1 MARDS
6 LFNSVN
12 LKRNMKTIIFI
23 IGLSV
28 GLMGQAPAQTNQPE
42 ASSEVTNEISS
53 DALVTKL
60 GTVYREFRIERVD
73 PAGITISYVPNG
85 GGLGME
91 QVPFKLLSDEWQQRY
106 GYDPEKA
113 AKFDLEQERAMAQL
127 REQMIAYELTT
138 KLGAVYHK
146 FRIERVDPAGLTISY
161 IFNGG
166 GLGME
171 KVPFNLFPD
180 DWQQRYRYDPEK
192 AAAFDLEQKRA
203 MAQMREQMIADEQAY
218 REKRAKEEAAE
229 EAAAEQAKIDAEAA
243 KKAAEAAATQATNS
257 PAMTD
262 TNLPTPPLPPGGH

>member
-1 MARDS
+1 VPVARDS

-28 GLMGQAPAQTNQPE
+28 GLMGQALAQTDQPG
-42 ASSEVTNEISS
+42 APSEVTNEISS

-113 AKFDLEQERAMAQL
+113 AE
-127 REQMIAYELTT
+127 
-138 KLGAVYHK
+138 
-146 FRIERVDPAGLTISY
+146 
-161 IFNGG
+161 
-166 GLGME
+166 
-171 KVPFNLFPD
+171 
-180 DWQQRYRYDPEK
+180 
-192 AAAFDLEQKRA
+192 FDLEQKRA